1 MIYWVIGT
9 AFSSVCFGYAIAC
22 LVCSPAASSPL
33 VNDQEK
39 LDELVTKFRTMR
51 LDDPTH
57 QNDMPLTWYQNEFA
71 AAGFRR
77 D

>member
-1 MIYWVIGT
+1 
-9 AFSSVCFGYAIAC
+9 
-22 LVCSPAASSPL
+22 
-33 VNDQEK
+33 
-39 LDELVTKFRTMR
+39 MR

-77 D
+77 DCVMELQFREHPSWKSTDWRERWYVGRKN